1 MRYIDGKFKY
11 SINKYECFLKFKQFK
26 TKYHISQKNSTK
38 NK

>member
-26 TKYHISQKNSTK
+26 TKFHISQKHSTK
-38 NK
+38 NN